1 MTNPDNAWR
10 EGACHCGAV
19 RFRVRLAEGL
29 DATCAWFAEELVA
42 EPAAGVAG

>member
-1 MTNPDNAWR
+1 MRRRRPDISRA
-10 EGACHCGAV
+10 GALLGWAP
-19 RFRVRLAEGL
+19 RVPLAEGL